1 MGASTPPKN
10 DAAGEAS
17 RPSTAAETDKTL
29 IDPAAQAR
37 LAAAKDD
44 QTILDPVAQARLA
57 AASRGDQTIIDPNA
71 PPASGRVE
79 ATQQTVVDPNS
90 PLHRA
95 GAADASQERSEGGF
109 SVPTNTSSPSNT
121 SSSHTHP
128 ATHSNVYVPLPPA
141 ESLALPVGFRLHEYQ
156 IDAVL
161 GQGGFGITYLA
172 KDVNL
177 NAKVAIKE
185 YLPEDFAYRCTDVS
199 VSARRPEDTDFYQ
212 SGLDSFLVE
221 ARTLATFRHPN
232 IVRVARFFEAHRT
245 AYMVLEYER
254 GQSLKAWRK
263 THPEVAERD
272 LLTLLWPLLDGLA
285 VVHESGF
292 LHRDIKPDNIYVRD
306 EDGSWVL
313 LDFGAAR
320 QTAHARKDLTGIFT
334 PGYGPIEQYAGVERQ
349 GPWTDI
355 YALGATLFW
364 LVTGKKPIEAS
375 ARLGNED
382 PLPPIEQLAAGRYS
396 PEFLRAIDWALKVQP
411 EDRPKDIIEFRNAL
425 YAAHASSLGLEE
437 ALRAGDEGDTGDV
450 ALKQNEGF
458 VATLTQPRLWKSRL
472 ARFGSALLRPRS
484 WPIAIKMTLA
494 MVLTALLPMII
505 TAYYNLDGSIES
517 VSRGE
522 LRNLEQLAQSTA
534 GRVSQLIGDSRNL
547 ANYLGTDDDFVAF
560 LNSPTESGK
569 GALKAKL
576 EGLIKSNPDV
586 QLAMV
591 MNTEGT
597 AVVSS
602 DPQVQGRNFKFREY
616 FKAAMEGRSH
626 MTGIVVGAVAGQAG
640 VFYSHPVKNAEGKI
654 VGAVVLRI
662 LGSSIGKI
670 LTDVQQ
676 GQNRVPFL
684 VDGDGVIIFHPD
696 ERVLYKSLMPLG
708 KDKLA
713 EIVADQRFRRDK
725 IESIN
730 QPDLAKAILKSR
742 EGGNIGY
749 RSNVTKSDEIAGF
762 APVLGHNWMVAVTE
776 SREYFEAP
784 LNALFKTVLYSVV
797 LVGAIFVFLAL
808 WFARSIVK
816 PIEELTTAAHALK
829 SGDYDKATLTVK
841 SNDEIGRLART
852 FNVMIDVL
860 RQRER
865 ERAGKRTRKK
875 SS

>member
-1 MGASTPPKN
+1 MGAQTPPK
-10 DAAGEAS
+10 DAADG
-17 RPSTAAETDKTL
+17 AADPDKTL
-29 IDPAAQAR
+29 IDPSAQVR
-37 LAAAKDD
+37 LAATGDD
-44 QTILDPVAQARLA
+44 KTV
-57 AASRGDQTIIDPNA
+57 IDPNS
-71 PPASGRVE
+71 PIHRGTTD

-95 GAADASQERSEGGF
+95 GAGGDDTSGRSEGGPH
-109 SVPTNTSSPSNT
+109 STPTTPSRSQSLT
-121 SSSHTHP
+121 GSAS
-128 ATHSNVYVPLPPA
+128 AYAPLPPA
-141 ESLALPVGFRLHEYQ
+141 ETLALPVGFRLYEYQ

-185 YLPEDFAYRCTDVS
+185 YLPEDFAYRCNDRS
-199 VSARRPEDTDFYQ
+199 VSARRPEDSDFYQ
-212 SGLDSFLVE
+212 TGLDSFLVE

-263 THPEVAERD
+263 LHPEVQERD

-306 EDGSWVL
+306 ADGSWVL

-320 QTAHARKDLTGIFT
+320 QTAHAQKDQTGIFT

-375 ARLGNED
+375 ARLVDED
-382 PLPPIEQLAAGRYS
+382 PLPPVEQLGAGRYS

-411 EDRPKDIIEFRNAL
+411 ENRPKDIIEFRNAL

-437 ALRAGDEGDTGDV
+437 ALRAGEEGESVD
-450 ALKQNEGF
+450 LKQNEGF
-458 VATLTQPRLWKSRL
+458 LATLRQPRLWKSRL
-472 ARFGSALLRPRS
+472 VRFGSELTRPRS

-547 ANYLGTDDDFVAF
+547 ANYLGTDEDFVAF
-560 LNSPTESGK
+560 LNSPTSTGA
-569 GALKAKL
+569 GALKTKL
-576 EGLIKSNPDV
+576 EGLVKSNPDV

-640 VFYSHPVKNAEGKI
+640 VFYSHPVKNGEGKI

-670 LTDVQQ
+670 MTEVQQ

-684 VDGDGVIIFHPD
+684 VDGDGIIIFHPD
-696 ERVLYKSLMPLG
+696 ERVLYKALMPLS
-708 KDKLA
+708 KEKLA

-725 IESIN
+725 IDSIN

-742 EGGNIGY
+742 EGGHISY
-749 RSNVTKSDEIAGF
+749 RSTLTKADEIAGF

-808 WFARSIVK
+808 WFARSIVR
-816 PIEELTTAAHALK
+816 PIEELTAAAHALK

-865 ERAGKRTRKK
+865 ERGGKRARKK